1 VKFSFQLLL
10 LLLLICGIASA
21 QNISMTLP
29 DKVAGHSY
37 DHVVLGKT
45 EEGILVYRY
54 NKYVNKILCYDETMS
69 KRWERDAQLDK
80 HVDIFH
86 ISLRNNEVVMFF
98 TMQSPT
104 NNIEYVCQQSFTAEI
119 KPKGPFIKIDSVLHE
134 RWTDPTYWYVKMD
147 EAKKWYALFRYD
159 NTRNDQAIIH
169 GVLLSDNGQVVRHMN
184 KALSGGERSIQ
195 DEFVDLDGNFYIS
208 FAEHDAEKELYSRF
222 RVDAYLMRQDMWKE
236 KVLWNKGFLVSPLM
250 KYDALHHQLWLVG
263 FESALNAGAQSF
275 FTGRYQ
281 LADPSWFADTM
292 VLPVEQSEPLNT
304 ETKKAWSLYTLKN
317 IVFRF
322 DGAAIVVGEHK
333 YTTSQVVEVPSYY
346 NNGYPTYKTY
356 TYLHYDEMQVWGI
369 AQDMRVQ
376 WTQNLAKKQ
385 ESSGDEGVNSSYAL
399 VKGKDKLMLLYNEE
413 VAEQTNVMAYSIKA
427 DGTIVRGCVLNTRGR
442 SVFLQPKK
450 GRQVSL
456 YEEVIPSEYN
466 GYFQLVK
473 IDF

>member
-1 VKFSFQLLL
+1 MLLFSEV
-10 LLLLICGIASA
+10 AA

-37 DHVVLGKT
+37 EHAVLGKT

-54 NKYVNKILCYDETMS
+54 NKYINKIICYDESMN

-80 HVDIFH
+80 KVDIFH

-98 TMQSPT
+98 TMQSPSM
-104 NNIEYVCQQSFTAEI
+104 NIEYVCEQVFTAEI
-119 KPKGPFIKIDSVLHE
+119 KPKGAYIKIDSVVHE
-134 RWTDPTYWYVKMD
+134 RWLDPSDWYVKMD
-147 EAKKWYALFRYD
+147 DAKKWYALFRYD
-159 NTRNDQAIIH
+159 NSRNDQAIIH
-169 GVLLSDNGQVVRHMN
+169 GFLLNEQGQVQRKFD
-184 KALSGGERSIQ
+184 KALGSGYASIQ
-195 DEFVDLDGNFYIS
+195 DELVDLEGNFFVT
-208 FAEHDAEKELYSRF
+208 FAENDTEKQFYSRF
-222 RVDAYLMRQDMWKE
+222 RVEAYLSRQDLWKE
-236 KVLWNKGFLVSPLM
+236 KLLWNKGFLISPLM

-263 FESALNAGAQSF
+263 FEANVADGAQNLF
-275 FTGRYQ
+275 AGRYE
-281 LADPSWFADTM
+281 LPDPGWLADTM

-304 ETKKAWSLYTLKN
+304 ETRKSWGLYTLKN

-322 DGAAIVVGEHK
+322 DGAAVLVAEHR
-333 YTTSQVVEVPSYY
+333 YNTSQVVEIPSYY
-346 NNGYPTYKTY
+346 NGGYPTYKTY

-376 WTQNLAKKQ
+376 WTQNLVKKQ
-385 ESSGDEGVNSSYAL
+385 ESTGDEGANSSYAL
-399 VKGKDKLMLLYNEE
+399 VKGKDKLMLVYNEE

-427 DGTIVRGCVLNTRGR
+427 DGTIVRGCILNTRGR

-450 GRQVSL
+450 GKQVSL

-473 IDF
+473 IEF

>member
-1 VKFSFQLLL
+1 MLLSL
-10 LLLLICGIASA
+10 RVAA

-37 DHVVLGKT
+37 EHAVLGKT

-54 NKYVNKILCYDETMS
+54 NKYINKIICYDESMN

-80 HVDIFH
+80 KVDIFH

-104 NNIEYVCQQSFTAEI
+104 TNIEYVCQQVFTAEI
-119 KPKGPFIKIDSVLHE
+119 KPKGPYVKIDSVVHE
-134 RWTDPTYWYVKMD
+134 RWLDPNDWYVKMD
-147 EAKKWYALFRYD
+147 EAKKWYVLFRYD
-159 NTRNDQAIIH
+159 NSRNDQAIIH
-169 GVLLSDNGQVVRHMN
+169 GNLLNEQGQVQRRFD
-184 KALSGGERSIQ
+184 KALGGGFANIQ
-195 DEFVDLDGNFYIS
+195 DELVDLDGNFYVA
-208 FAEHDAEKELYSRF
+208 FADNDAEKQFYSRF
-222 RVDAYLMRQDMWKE
+222 RVEAYLSRQDLWRE
-236 KVLWNKGFLVSPLM
+236 KMLWNKGFLWSPLM

-263 FESALNAGAQSF
+263 FEASVADGPQNLFS
-275 FTGRYQ
+275 GRYV
-281 LADPSWFADTM
+281 LPDPGWVADTM
-292 VLPVEQSEPLNT
+292 VLSIEHSEPLNT
-304 ETKKAWSLYTLKN
+304 ETRKSWGLYTLKN

-322 DGAAIVVGEHK
+322 DGAAVLVGEHR
-333 YTTSQVVEVPSYY
+333 YNTSQVVEIPSYY
-346 NNGYPTYKTY
+346 NGGYPTYKTY

-376 WTQNLAKKQ
+376 WTQNLVKKQ
-385 ESSGDEGVNSSYAL
+385 ESTGDEGLNSSYAL

-442 SVFLQPKK
+442 SVFLQPKRGK
-450 GRQVSL
+450 QVSL

-473 IDF
+473 IEF